1 VVDDKSSFAA
11 GFVFCKKGL
20 RGK

>member
-1 VVDDKSSFAA
+1 MQEKSSFAA